1 MNKSTLFFILFFYI
15 YNLPG
20 QLSKHHMAYQIIEKT
35 ESLKKAQH
43 GKIENVAGLV

>member
-1 MNKSTLFFILFFYI
+1 MNKSTLFSFFFLFI

-35 ESLKKAQH
+35 ESLKKVQH
-43 GKIENVAGLV
+43 GKIENVAGSV